1 MVYRLV
7 CSLVYGICIAS
18 SGYAAAQSSETVKEE
33 PAVQTEEKTE
43 AANPAPT
50 QKASAEKEVKSAET
64 VLEPRESEEQLLAR
78 QKKIKELIEQAEV
91 QLYGEGVPVDL
102 SKAAVLYGQAADLG
116 SPKAMMRLSALYRKG
131 TGVELSQEKAFELI
145 QKAASLDYAPAQ
157 AALGIS
163 YLEGRGVEKDEN
175 LGYDWIRKAAENG
188 HALSRVMTGERLL
201 SQADNEQ
208 SKQTGQEYIDSIL
221 QNASPQ
227 ELYTISYSF
236 GHGLRL
242 TKNPEKARYWAKA
255 AADKGSVNGTYY
267 LGELYWNAKE
277 VPEALKCFEKAAEMG
292 LTAAELQTGRIYLYG
307 AAKNPAKAV
316 YWMKKAA
323 PIASNEDLLTLVGLE
338 LSGPRAVK
346 NHEDAQKYLDMYIAR
361 AKPEE
366 LEENAEK
373 YWNGVG
379 VRKNFDI
386 GGALAL
392 AAVQK
397 GNKAN
402 VCSYAMKLATPNWF
416 GGDPVTAYAILNDC
430 VLQKGAPEEEVKA
443 FEALEKRMS
452 AEDLRKAQNL
462 NGEDAIEAIKI
473 RRVYLTSK

>member
-18 SGYAAAQSSETVKEE
+18 SGYAAAQSSEIVKEE

-50 QKASAEKEVKSAET
+50 QKASAEKEVKPAET

-307 AAKNPAKAV
+307 AEGVAKNPAKAV

-346 NHEDAQKYLDMYIAR
+346 NHEED
-361 AKPEE
+361 
-366 LEENAEK
+366 
-373 YWNGVG
+373 
-379 VRKNFDI
+379 RKS
-386 GGALAL
+386 
-392 AAVQK
+392 V
-397 GNKAN
+397 
-402 VCSYAMKLATPNWF
+402 V
-416 GGDPVTAYAILNDC
+416 
-430 VLQKGAPEEEVKA
+430 
-443 FEALEKRMS
+443 
-452 AEDLRKAQNL
+452 
-462 NGEDAIEAIKI
+462 
-473 RRVYLTSK
+473 

>member
-18 SGYAAAQSSETVKEE
+18 SGYAAAQSSEIVKEE

-50 QKASAEKEVKSAET
+50 QKASAEKEVKPAET

-292 LTAAELQTGRIYLYG
+292 LTAAELQTEGV
-307 AAKNPAKAV
+307 AKNPAKAV

-379 VRKNFDI
+379 VRKTFDI

>member
-1 MVYRLV
+1 M
-7 CSLVYGICIAS
+7 
-18 SGYAAAQSSETVKEE
+18 SG
-33 PAVQTEEKTE
+33 PG
-43 AANPAPT
+43 T
-50 QKASAEKEVKSAET
+50 QN
-64 VLEPRESEEQLLAR
+64 L
-78 QKKIKELIEQAEV
+78 QKKQ
-91 QLYGEGVPVDL
+91 
-102 SKAAVLYGQAADLG
+102 
-116 SPKAMMRLSALYRKG
+116 
-131 TGVELSQEKAFELI
+131 
-145 QKAASLDYAPAQ
+145 
-157 AALGIS
+157 
-163 YLEGRGVEKDEN
+163 
-175 LGYDWIRKAAENG
+175 WIRKAAENG

-307 AAKNPAKAV
+307 AEGVAKNPAKAV

-430 VLQKGAPEEEVKA
+430 VLQKGASEEEVKA

>member
-18 SGYAAAQSSETVKEE
+18 SSYAAAQSSETVKEE

-50 QKASAEKEVKSAET
+50 KKASAEKEVKPAET

-131 TGVELSQEKAFELI
+131 TGVELSQEKAF
-145 QKAASLDYAPAQ
+145 DYAPAQ

-307 AAKNPAKAV
+307 AEGVAKNPAKAV

-430 VLQKGAPEEEVKA
+430 VLQKGASEEEVKA

>member
-18 SGYAAAQSSETVKEE
+18 SGYAAAQSSEIVKEE

-50 QKASAEKEVKSAET
+50 QKASAEKEVKPAET

-188 HALSRVMTGERLL
+188 HALTGERLL

-307 AAKNPAKAV
+307 AEGVAKNPAKAV

>member
-18 SGYAAAQSSETVKEE
+18 SGYAAAQSSEIVKEE

-50 QKASAEKEVKSAET
+50 QKASAEKEVKPAET

-91 QLYGEGVPVDL
+91 QLYGEGVPVDF

-163 YLEGRGVEKDEN
+163 YLEGRGVEKD
-175 LGYDWIRKAAENG
+175 DWIRKAAENG
-188 HALSRVMTGERLL
+188 HTLSRVMTGERLL

-307 AAKNPAKAV
+307 AEGVAKNPAKAV

-430 VLQKGAPEEEVKA
+430 VLQKGASEEEVKA